1 MVLPLPGDSVG
12 MGFWINDNGQA
23 VGASGSC
30 ANTVLPPIA
39 ASRHAIP
46 IGVEVGPCAAA
57 IAAEKVKALM

>member
-1 MVLPLPGDSVG
+1 